1 MLPKAGI
8 SCLGGGIVARAG
20 RARRYRSAPCRKT
33 LRGIIRAL
41 IPPPMACTQPT
52 SFARLHRAAPA
63 AAPLVRACVLRALH
77 TRRHGVPTAF
87 VSLSGVT
94 AMLSAAV
101 RKA

>member
-1 MLPKAGI
+1 VPKKQ
-8 SCLGGGIVARAG
+8 ARHNLQQFSSMVCTHPSLS
-20 RARRYRSAPCRKT
+20 ARPR
-33 LRGIIRAL
+33 
-41 IPPPMACTQPT
+41 
-52 SFARLHRAAPA
+52 RAALA
-63 AAPLVRACVLRALH
+63 AVPQVRACVLRALH